1 MCGMLN
7 LGDVQFYLRLI
18 KINELN
24 VYINFL
30 INNYFFNINN
40 TLEIPSHFVFP
51 H

>member
-1 MCGMLN
+1 MLN

-30 INNYFFNINN
+30 INNYFLI
-40 TLEIPSHFVFP
+40 
-51 H
+51 